1 MGALIAVVLCLFA
14 GVALRFVR
22 AFPGET
28 AIPALNAFAI
38 YVALPAVIV
47 RQIPTLHASG
57 AGLLVPALV
66 PWVLLA
72 LSAGLIALVARRLR
86 WSREVTRALMM
97 VVPLGNTAFIGLP
110 LVSALAGPDALPY
123 AILYDQLGSFLA
135 LTIYGAFITAA
146 PRAPA
151 TPAVPAAPAPDGP
164 WAPAVGVSQDPTAR
178 VTATGPSAAPSSAS
192 PASIEHPLRA
202 ALGRV
207 LVFPPFVAL
216 VLGLGLLVAQV
227 ALPPL
232 VAGALDKIGASLVPT
247 TLVAVGLGW
256 RFTLPA
262 GDRAPFGLALGL
274 KLVALPALAWVLL
287 AWLAPPA
294 PIAHATLLQAGMGPM
309 ITAGALAAQAGL
321 APRLVAAIV
330 GWGTFASLLTV
341 PLWAL
346 LT

>member
-1 MGALIAVVLCLFA
+1 VGALIAVVLCLFA

-47 RQIPTLHASG
+47 RQIPALHASG

-151 TPAVPAAPAPDGP
+151 TPTVALPDDTTP
-164 WAPAVGVSQDPTAR
+164 R